1 VFGVAKAAGKAQ
13 HTATGFLKGKYAYMS
28 PEQAEGEEIDHRS
41 DIFALGIIFWE
52 LLAERR
58 LFKGENDVMTMR
70 LVKACQVPPP
80 SKINPAVP
88 PALDAIVLTA
98 LAKDPAARFADAM
111 AMRLAI
117 EDFTVAQ
124 HLPASSAHLVAFMR
138 QLYRERIAAEADP
151 AELDQLL
158 PNADLDPTSSPSSPK
173 VEKTPTSGVGAA
185 RGASVKTHGSPK
197 QATAVAAP
205 PAKHNRAAT
214 LIGGSLA

>member
-52 LLAERR
+52 LLADRR

-80 SKINPAVP
+80 SKLSARVPA
-88 PALDAIVLTA
+88 ALDEIVLKA
-98 LAKDPAARFADAM
+98 LSKDPATRFAGAI
-111 AMRLAI
+111 ASPLAH

-124 HLPASSAHLVAFMR
+124 HMP
-138 QLYRERIAAEADP
+138 AEAAPEPMQVTNTTPQAPAHVAPRPPVPVRLTSDP
-151 AELDQLL
+151 LGARVEIAGREVGVTPVDYALT
-158 PNADLDPTSSPSSPK
+158 ADAQPVLAVFSKDGFEP
-173 VEKTPTSGVGAA
+173 A
-185 RGASVKTHGSPK
+185 
-197 QATAVAAP
+197 QANV
-205 PAKHNRAAT
+205 
-214 LIGGSLA
+214 S